1 MPRQRMKTKHQAR
14 FALAELFLFP
24 HVDPAPEGQEDGG
37 GQESAK
43 GKADPIEDEDLGPA
57 GRDALRKERERVRA
71 LERQL
76 AELKGMGPEIA
87 AQVEEA
93 RRRQQEA
100 VELARRAEEDVTRK
114 VEDTRTRLEQKHQK
128 ERDALQK
135 ERDEARLAAEQLQ
148 IKTAFNQAF
157 QAAEGRPGGHGK
169 LTHGE
174 AVFNQLSANLRLNNG
189 KVVVVDDD
197 GDPVLAADKSGPI
210 ALHDWLELQADS
222 SDVIGAHFLPKGGVG
237 SGGFVGTRGFRA
249 SQGRDPKEVAKMTPT
264 QLLNQA
270 YPD

>member
-14 FALAELFLFP
+14 FALAELFP

-43 GKADPIEDEDLGPA
+43 GKPDPIEDEDLGPA

-237 SGGFVGTRGFRA
+237 SGGFVGTRGYRA